1 MESITEIREPEVT
14 VIPAKPKEETAVGQ
28 RKFKRVAAYCR
39 VSTDDDEQLTSYEA
53 QCDYYTKL
61 INSHDGWKPV
71 KVFADEGITGTQ
83 AKKRPEFMKMI
94 RYCRQ
99 GKIDIILAKSVS
111 RFARNTVESLQ
122 YVRELRSLGIAVI
135 FEKEALNTL
144 EQKDE
149 MLITIF
155 SWFAQAESESISKNV
170 AWGVRRSFEQ
180 GKFSMH
186 YATTLGYEKG
196 EDGNPK
202 IVPEEAETVRLI
214 YDLFIDGMTYR
225 KIAETLSERGLK
237 NAKGNTD
244 WTHSN
249 VASILQN
256 EKYTGDALLQ
266 KTYVTD
272 CITKKVKKNNG
283 ELPMYLVKD
292 HHEAIIDRVTFNR
305 VQTEIARRTSLRKPS
320 KPDEKGKYSGK
331 YALTGMVICGECGT
345 PYRRITWDDKNGG
358 KVPVWRCINR
368 LKNGKK
374 FCHCSPTVYEDRLHQ
389 AIVDAINQTFDVSD
403 DVKSTLR
410 ISIHAVML
418 PDGKHLAEL
427 EKKKLALNREI
438 GKLLDR
444 SFKENDYTK
453 YDSEFKRLSDELAA
467 VSQQITAEQERLN
480 ECEASA
486 AKVNEIIQDIESRDF
501 KIEYYEDSLARDYIE
516 QVIITGKNSITV
528 KVRLNPNESMDVEIK
543 G

>member
-1 MESITEIREPEVT
+1 MDSTTEIREPKVT
-14 VIPAKPKEETAVGQ
+14 VIPAKPKDDANAVQ
-28 RKFKRVAAYCR
+28 RKFERVAAYCR

-61 INSHDGWKPV
+61 INSHEGWKPV

-122 YVRELRSLGIAVI
+122 YVRELRSMGIAVI

-170 AWGVRRSFEQ
+170 TWGVRRSFEQ

-214 YDLFIDGMTYR
+214 YDLFLDGLTYR

-237 NAKGNTD
+237 NAKGSTD

-266 KTYVTD
+266 KTFVTD

-320 KPDEKGKYSGK
+320 KTDEKGKYSGK
-331 YALTGMVICGECGT
+331 YALTGLVVCGECGT
-345 PYRRITWDDKNGG
+345 SYRRITWDDKNGG

-374 FCHCSPTVYEDRLHQ
+374 YCKCSPTVYEDSLHK
-389 AIVDAINQTFDVSD
+389 AVIEAINQVFDVGN
-403 DVKSTLR
+403 DVKSSLR
-410 ISIHAVML
+410 TSIQEVLL
-418 PDGKHLAEL
+418 PDGQRLTKL
-427 EKKKLALNREI
+427 EKTKADLSKEI
-438 GKLLDR
+438 GDLLDR

-453 YDSEFKRLSDELAA
+453 YDGEFKRLSDELAA
-467 VSQQITAEQERLN
+467 VSKQITEEQERLS
-480 ECEASA
+480 ECAESVAN
-486 AKVNEIIQDIESRDF
+486 VQDILDEIENTDF
-501 KIEYYEDSLARDYIE
+501 RLDTFDEAFVRHSIE
-516 QVIITGKNSITV
+516 QVTIVDKNRIKV
-528 KVRLNPNESMDVEIK
+528 KISHAENVVIENY
-543 G
+543 

>member
-1 MESITEIREPEVT
+1 MENVVENREPQVT
-14 VIPAKPKEETAVGQ
+14 VIPAKPKVDATTGQ
-28 RKFKRVAAYCR
+28 RKYKRVAAYCR

-53 QCDYYTKL
+53 QCDYYTKF
-61 INSHDGWKPV
+61 INSHEGWKPV

-83 AKKRPEFMKMI
+83 AKKRPEFLKMI

-196 EDGNPK
+196 ENGNPK

-214 YDLFIDGMTYR
+214 YDLFLDGMTYR
-225 KIAETLSERGLK
+225 KIAENLSERGLK
-237 NAKGNTD
+237 NAKGSTD

-266 KTYVTD
+266 KTFVTD

-292 HHEAIIDRVTFNR
+292 HHEAIIDRTTFNR

-320 KPDEKGKYSGK
+320 TADEKGKYSGK
-331 YALTGMVICGECGT
+331 YALTGLVVCGECGT
-345 PYRRITWDDKNGG
+345 TYRRITWDDKNGG
-358 KVPVWRCINR
+358 KIPVWRCINR

-374 FCHCSPTVYEDRLHQ
+374 FCKCSPTVYEDRLHK
-389 AIVDAINQTFDVSD
+389 AVLDAINQVFDVSD
-403 DVKSTLR
+403 DVKNTLR
-410 ISIHAVML
+410 IGIHAVML
-418 PDGKHLAEL
+418 PDGKHLSEL
-427 EKKKLALNREI
+427 EKRKMALNKEI
-438 GKLLDR
+438 GKLLDQ

-453 YDSEFKRLSDELAA
+453 YDSEFKRLSDELAT

-480 ECEASA
+480 ECEESA
-486 AKVNEIIQDIESRDF
+486 ANVQDILAEIENTEFRLDMFDEAFVRHSVKQVTIVDKHTIRIKIGAAESVV
-501 KIEYYEDSLARDYIE
+501 IENY
-516 QVIITGKNSITV
+516 
-528 KVRLNPNESMDVEIK
+528 
-543 G
+543 